1 LFIDFLFYVGNLMK
15 FSRDVGIN
23 WHLRFRQE
31 IQKLTEENEKLK
43 IQNNILRRKLIK
55 QYENDRARSTRNR
68 EDDNIVKFS
77 RPVHPT
83 GD

>member
-1 LFIDFLFYVGNLMK
+1 MK

-31 IQKLTEENEKLK
+31 IKKLTEENEKLK
-43 IQNNILRRKLIK
+43 IQNDLLRRKLIK
-55 QYENDRARSTRNR
+55 QYENDCTRSTRNR
-68 EDDNIVKFS
+68 KNDNIVKFS
-77 RPVHPT
+77 RPVYTT

>member
-1 LFIDFLFYVGNLMK
+1 MK

-31 IQKLTEENEKLK
+31 IKKLTEENETLK
-43 IQNNILRRKLIK
+43 IQNDILRRKLIK
-55 QYENDRARSTRNR
+55 QYEDDRTRSTRNR
-68 EDDNIVKFS
+68 KNDNVVKFS
-77 RPVHPT
+77 RPVYPT

>member
-1 LFIDFLFYVGNLMK
+1 MQ
-15 FSRDVGIN
+15 FSRDIGIN

-31 IQKLTEENEKLK
+31 IDKLKQENEKLK

-55 QYENDRARSTRNR
+55 QYEDNRARSTRDGK
-68 EDDNIVKFS
+68 DDNIVKFS